1 MKMLS
6 QSFSLYIWMEKFFGI
21 IKGLPGNGGE
31 STCNAR
37 GAGDK
42 GLIPG
47 SGRPLEEGM
56 ATHSSVLAWRI
67 PWMEEPGR
75 LPSMDLQRVGH
86 DWATKHS
93 RAKHSIGTFTL
104 SNFLWTVFKSF
115 IEGHYCWLKMY
126 NLILKH
132 LQYNVNMSI
141 LTTSSIF

>member
-1 MKMLS
+1 MLS

-56 ATHSSVLAWRI
+56 ANHPSILAWRV
-67 PWMEEPGR
+67 PRTEEPEW
-75 LPSMDLQRVGH
+75 LQSMGSQRVEQ
-86 DWATKHS
+86 D
-93 RAKHSIGTFTL
+93 
-104 SNFLWTVFKSF
+104 
-115 IEGHYCWLKMY
+115 
-126 NLILKH
+126 
-132 LQYNVNMSI
+132 
-141 LTTSSIF
+141 